1 MSMFDRVLAVTNR
14 KLCQGDFLTQIE
26 RIAAAHPAGLV
37 LREKDLDESAY
48 RVLAGDVLRIC
59 DAHGVPC
66 MLHRFD
72 AAARALGCPRIHL
85 PLPYLLEHPQAAQG
99 FETVGVSVHS
109 TDEAKE
115 AVRLGATYLTAG
127 HVFLT
132 DCKKGVPARGLDF
145 LRAVCDAVPVPAYAI
160 GGITPQNAPD
170 CLAAGASGV
179 AVMSGVMNRLS
190 DWNI

>member
-37 LREKDLDESAY
+37 LREKDLDENAY
-48 RVLAGDVLRIC
+48 RVLASDVLRIC

-72 AAARALGCPRIHL
+72 AVARALGCPRIHL

-109 TDEAKE
+109 ADEAIE

-145 LRAVCDAVPVPAYAI
+145 LRAVCDAAPVPVYAI

>member
-14 KLCQGDFLTQIE
+14 HLCTGDFLDQVK
-26 RIAAAHPAGLV
+26 RIAAAHPCGLV
-37 LREKDLDESAY
+37 LREKDLDEDAY
-48 RVLAGDVLRIC
+48 QALAADVLRIC
-59 DAHGVPC
+59 DTHAVPC

-72 AAARALGCPRIHL
+72 RVARVLGCARIHL
-85 PLPYLLEHPQAAQG
+85 PLPYLIEHPQAVQG
-99 FETVGVSVHS
+99 FAVVGVSVHS
-109 TDEAKE
+109 VDEAKE

-145 LRAVCDAVPVPAYAI
+145 LRAVCEAVPVPVYAI
-160 GGITPQNAPD
+160 GGITPQNAAD
-170 CLAAGASGV
+170 CFSVGASGV
-179 AVMSGVMNRLS
+179 AVMSGVMNGLS

>member
-37 LREKDLDESAY
+37 LREKDLDENAY

-85 PLPYLLEHPQAAQG
+85 PLPYLLEYPQAAQG

-109 TDEAKE
+109 ADEAIE

-132 DCKKGVPARGLDF
+132 DCKKVSRHAAWTFCAQSAMQCPSRSMPSAVSPRRTRPTVWPLVRQV
-145 LRAVCDAVPVPAYAI
+145 LPSCRA
-160 GGITPQNAPD
+160 
-170 CLAAGASGV
+170 S
-179 AVMSGVMNRLS
+179 
-190 DWNI
+190 

>member
-26 RIAAAHPAGLV
+26 RIATAHPAGLV

-59 DAHGVPC
+59 DAYRVPC

-109 TDEAKE
+109 VDEAKE

-145 LRAVCDAVPVPAYAI
+145 LRAVCDAVSVPVYAI
-160 GGITPQNAPD
+160 GGIIPQNAPD

>member
-1 MSMFDRVLAVTNR
+1 MPTVYWPVTCCASVTRTVSRACCTALTRLPVRWAVR
-14 KLCQGDFLTQIE
+14 C
-26 RIAAAHPAGLV
+26 
-37 LREKDLDESAY
+37 
-48 RVLAGDVLRIC
+48 
-59 DAHGVPC
+59 
-66 MLHRFD
+66 
-72 AAARALGCPRIHL
+72 IHL
-85 PLPYLLEHPQAAQG
+85 PLPYLLEYPQAAQG

-115 AVRLGATYLTAG
+115 AIRLGATYLTAG

-145 LRAVCDAVPVPAYAI
+145 LRAVCDAVPVPVYAI